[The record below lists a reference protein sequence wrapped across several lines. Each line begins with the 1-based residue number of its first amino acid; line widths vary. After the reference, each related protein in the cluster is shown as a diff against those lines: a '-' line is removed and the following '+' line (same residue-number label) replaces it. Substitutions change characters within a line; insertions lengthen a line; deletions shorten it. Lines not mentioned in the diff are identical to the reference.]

1 MNNQRKFE
9 KVYGN
14 EKSHPDFDIV
24 TKGDENVFIVSQ
36 GARSGTVFTDPEL
49 YDHFTDA
56 HLFIRAKDDTVI
68 RNIQSLQPELKRR
81 ANITARIRGCGLH
94 QFIDA
99 YENKYG
105 RTTPLTSDST

>member
-1 MNNQRKFE
+1 MKNIRRQSKGYRTLKT
-9 KVYGN
+9 
-14 EKSHPDFDIV
+14 HPDFDVV

-68 RNIQSLQPELKRR
+68 SNIQSLQPELQRR
-81 ANITARIRGCGLH
+81 ANVTARIRNCGLH